1 MMGMANSHKRTKKN
15 NNYHNDDDDDMVH
28 IFWHVPENRFK
39 TQFWWKKSNS
49 TLAMIAINATAVE
62 DGNL

>member
-1 MMGMANSHKRTKKN
+1 MKKN
-15 NNYHNDDDDDMVH
+15 NDYHNDGDDDMVH

-39 TQFWWKKSNS
+39 TRFWWKKSNS